1 MARLPVAAVD
11 AGRLAVSP
19 IAEWCCVGHLAF
31 AFIRFHRLRAR
42 EVGLIS
48 PHVHI
53 AHCLVWRV
61 HWLAASRL
69 RERFRCGDGTHLF
82 QFICAE
88 FLRRLFRGRWRL
100 VFDWRLWGIDAR
112 FLRSAGCMALLVR
125 EGSRC
130 SSEEH
135 CNAMRPPPNRR
146 QDTHLID
153 SEVSVRFLFLTSLS
167 RLGGGWFANHRL
179 QRLNLNRNL

>member
-53 AHCLVWRV
+53 ANRLVWSV
-61 HWLAASRL
+61 HWLAASRI
-69 RERFRCGDGTHLF
+69 RERFCCGDGAHLF

-88 FLRRLFRGRWRL
+88 FLRRLFRRRWRL
-100 VFDWRLWGIDAR
+100 VFDWRLWGIDAC

-135 CNAMRPPPNRR
+135 CNVSDLKFAF
-146 QDTHLID
+146 HLNV
-153 SEVSVRFLFLTSLS
+153 E
-167 RLGGGWFANHRL
+167 
-179 QRLNLNRNL
+179 